1 MKKLLYIPLLI
12 MILFSACSKRA
23 EDNKTEDRS
32 GDYVARVGP
41 RTITADDISER
52 LSAIPDYAR
61 AVYDGERGMRN
72 ILDELIKTELL
83 YLQAR
88 KDGLDKA
95 PEYRAKVEDYK
106 KFALVGMLFE
116 KIVASRS
123 EVSEKDARDYYGKNR
138 TDFTRPQRIKAS
150 HILVKTR
157 SEAEEILKEIRNGKS
172 FSTLARNRSI
182 DTNSA
187 DNGGNL
193 GFFSMGEMSQEF
205 EEVAF
210 SLKKGEISNP
220 VKSRYGYHIIKVT
233 DRKKE
238 ETVEFSQVKDII
250 IQRLEQEKQ
259 QTAFNEYIEK
269 IKNDYPVETNEEK
282 LRELIKRYNNDTP
295 PQ

>member
-1 MKKLLYIPLLI
+1 MKKLYILLLVI
-12 MILFSACSKRA
+12 FVISACSKRA
-23 EDNKTEDRS
+23 EDEKKSVQS
-32 GDYVARVGP
+32 GDYIARVG
-41 RTITADDISER
+41 THAITADDISER

-61 AVYDGERGMRN
+61 AVYDGEQGLRN
-72 ILDELIKTELL
+72 IVDELIKTELL

-88 KDGLDKA
+88 KEGLDNA
-95 PEYRAKVEDYK
+95 PDYIAKVEDYK

-116 KIVASRS
+116 KIVASRV
-123 EVSEKDARDYYGKNR
+123 EVSEKDARDYYGRNKA
-138 TDFTRPQRIKAS
+138 DFTRPQRIKAS
-150 HILVKTR
+150 HVLVKTR
-157 SEAEEILKEIRNGKS
+157 SEAEEILKEIKGGKS
-172 FSTLARNRSI
+172 FGELARKRSI

-210 SLKKGEISNP
+210 SLKRGEISKP

-233 DRKKE
+233 DRKEE

-250 IQRLEQEKQ
+250 IQRLEQEKE

-269 IKNDYPVETNEEK
+269 IKNDYPVETNEAK
-282 LRELIKRYNNDTP
+282 LRELINQYNSTTTQP
-295 PQ
+295 